1 MMENVL
7 MKTLN
12 LKIPDCLG
20 YNFYKIEDDQ

>member
-7 MKTLN
+7 MKTL
-12 LKIPDCLG
+12 KFKTPDYLG